1 VRTKPWDR
9 SAQWTLR
16 CSLRENKRVV
26 RKPAC
31 KPGSVPPVAAT
42 AIYLACW
49 LPSRSSS
56 LPESHSGP
64 DQPCSLIWPCS
75 RWGLPSQPVARLLV
89 GSYIKGPRSPHRFTL
104 TEEAC
109 GLSGGMLSVALSRS
123 LATLPLSAAGRLGRW
138 ALPTTASCGARTF
151 LSPVCP
157 QAAQSELRAD
167 LWHFRA
173 AAVRPARGPTYY
185 RRAPG
190 GLGCTSERLNSS
202 NWPPA

>member
-1 VRTKPWDR
+1 MKWSPRLSFSSFRLHPFQKD
-9 SAQWTLR
+9 
-16 CSLRENKRVV
+16 

-56 LPESHSGP
+56 LPESHNGP

-104 TEEAC
+104 TEKAY
-109 GLSGGMLSVALSRS
+109 GLSGGLLSVALSRS
-123 LATLPLSAAGRLGRW
+123 FARVRTRTRTVGVTHHCVLWSPDFPLPGRN
-138 ALPTTASCGARTF
+138 
-151 LSPVCP
+151 
-157 QAAQSELRAD
+157 
-167 LWHFRA
+167 RA
-173 AAVRPARGPTYY
+173 ATIRPTRGPFISIGTRR
-185 RRAPG
+185 RRAG
-190 GLGCTSERLNSS
+190 DRSG
-202 NWPPA
+202 